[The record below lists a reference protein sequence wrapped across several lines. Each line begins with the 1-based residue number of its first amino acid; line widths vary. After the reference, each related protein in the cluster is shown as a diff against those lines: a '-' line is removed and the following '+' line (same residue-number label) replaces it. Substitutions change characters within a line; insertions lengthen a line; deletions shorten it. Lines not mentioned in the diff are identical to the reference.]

1 MSHNIRETVP
11 KVLQTLWDLE
21 KELRGAARNSV
32 VLRRDDAKRHLS
44 EARRHLDALL
54 GLAQNDN
61 PKVLASQNPTDTSSE
76 PPSIKH

>member
-1 MSHNIRETVP
+1 MSHNIRQTVP

-54 GLAQNDN
+54 GLAQNDH
-61 PKVLASQNPTDTSSE
+61 PKELARQNPTDTSSV